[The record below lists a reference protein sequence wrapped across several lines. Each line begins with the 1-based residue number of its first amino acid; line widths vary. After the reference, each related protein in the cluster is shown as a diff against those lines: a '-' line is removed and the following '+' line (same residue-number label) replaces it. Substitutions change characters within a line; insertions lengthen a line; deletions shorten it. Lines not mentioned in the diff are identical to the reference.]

1 MNLEAQPGH
10 CDGSTEGTQ
19 SPTEPVA
26 RWLLRCGFQD
36 RDIAEA
42 ASRALDTAQLRP
54 LWQHLQRKL
63 PSDRSHLQVKQ
74 AVERLSSGLSSDQ
87 SDLELRQQQTT
98 LTRLT
103 CHVQETKESLL
114 KAQVLVLEAYAK
126 RSEKLLQLLA
136 EFHRRINLRVAHADR
151 MYTAMTAA
159 NTSQDGSM
167 HAAEEV
173 HAITDALDLQIE
185 ANKVQMSSTPADIQ
199 GIEGILRAKQES
211 HVKQFLHT
219 EAALQAGHAAQ
230 QQIQALSADVQRQ
243 TTMYEQL
250 IAARREVAGA
260 KAVIAVVEAQL
271 AGLQR
276 ESADCSNAK
285 AELLHKWDQIR
296 SFQACNTD
304 MDALI
309 KLLYKDNMW
318 NKQRWEIAA
327 AETKHF
333 LVTQLLPATNQV
345 KHAASAMHNCMARE
359 QAAFDQLVLHQL
371 PRQSVS
377 GDSKAPCAQLTLHR
391 WQQAVQDA
399 PAPHSTASANASQ
412 ATTDGL
418 LGILQHAAWQH
429 PAALVQ
435 SPDVLLERVI
445 ELSCKKQQHMVA
457 RSHWNDTLADAEAAA
472 AASAHRSARL
482 QHAAAQTF
490 HRSKDEDIPCLEAV
504 VQSCQSAT
512 AFAEKEVKDA
522 VTEWW
527 TQPAVH
533 AVPWVQYKGKNAA
546 EWLMN
551 MRAKHAAV
559 SQC

>member
-10 CDGSTEGTQ
+10 CDGSTE
-19 SPTEPVA
+19 
-26 RWLLRCGFQD
+26 
-36 RDIAEA
+36 
-42 ASRALDTAQLRP
+42 
-54 LWQHLQRKL
+54 
-63 PSDRSHLQVKQ
+63 
-74 AVERLSSGLSSDQ
+74 
-87 SDLELRQQQTT
+87 
-98 LTRLT
+98 
-103 CHVQETKESLL
+103 ETKESLL
-114 KAQVLVLEAYAK
+114 KAQAVLQQQATEALLGEGTLVSQATHTDAQHLQVLVLEAYAK

-159 NTSQDGSM
+159 NTSQGAHALHKLLPTASASLSRQIKSSLSKQADKIASLPALHHDADTAATVSQLSQQPAQLVLQAVADGSM

-185 ANKVQMSSTPADIQ
+185 ANKVQMSSTPDIQ

-285 AELLHKWDQIR
+285 AELLHKWDQI
-296 SFQACNTD
+296 
-304 MDALI
+304 
-309 KLLYKDNMW
+309 
-318 NKQRWEIAA
+318 
-327 AETKHF
+327 
-333 LVTQLLPATNQV
+333 
-345 KHAASAMHNCMARE
+345 RE